1 MNHGGK
7 IATIGTF
14 DGVHLGHRALI
25 GRLVELAGGD
35 RPLAISFR
43 VSPGAI
49 LGGGGVQM
57 LSTLSRRRR
66 DIEALGADVMF
77 VDFEDVRHYDAATFL
92 NFLKGQ
98 GVGTLVMG
106 FNNHIG
112 RDRLD
117 ARGAGALGIMP
128 VYDAGTFADNGT
140 ICSSTI
146 RRALADG
153 DVTAAAA
160 MLGRPYTIEG
170 TVVAGRQL
178 GRTLGFRTANLRPAD
193 AAVALPADGVYAAWA
208 TVGGTTCK
216 AMVNIGV
223 CPSVDKGGARTI
235 EAHLLDFDADIY
247 GRPMELAFVRRVRDE
262 RRFDSVEA
270 LARQLA
276 NDRKTVDNILT

>member
-77 VDFEDVRHYDAATFL
+77 VDFEDVRQYDAATFL

-98 GVGTLVMG
+98 SVGTLVMG

-170 TVVAGRQL
+170 TVVDGKQL
-178 GRTLGFRTANLRPAD
+178 GRTLGFRTD